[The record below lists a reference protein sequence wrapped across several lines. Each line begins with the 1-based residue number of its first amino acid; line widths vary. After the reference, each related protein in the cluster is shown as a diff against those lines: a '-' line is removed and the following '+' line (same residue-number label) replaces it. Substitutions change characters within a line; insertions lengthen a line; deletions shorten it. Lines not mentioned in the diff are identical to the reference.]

1 MMRQLQW
8 MVLKRF
14 PAPFLAALG
23 LFMFLI
29 LMQFLMQN
37 LPKIV
42 GKGLD
47 PVVILELIAYSLAYM
62 FTLAVPMSVL
72 VATLITFSKLVET
85 RAWMVIRNAGVS
97 LMQILWPLLV
107 LAGFITAGMWHF
119 AGEVLPEAG
128 FRSSGLWLDI
138 ARKKPDF
145 LLEEGKFYN
154 GLQGYTLLVREKSIW
169 SGELRGVFLFD
180 YSKGNRRQAT
190 LIAEKG
196 HLTSVGQ
203 DLLKLTLKNGEL
215 HRNVQDLPAR
225 YERLRFDRYETTFDT
240 SDLMFR
246 RENKEGIRGDRTI
259 PVSRILTIVDS
270 MEVQL
275 ERKEHDFFL
284 DLQQGVNLNRKVDQL
299 ATFELETLLDT
310 IKVAETPQTPRV
322 LRGLSQRN
330 RHQVYQKAIQSAQQK
345 ASMISVEQSN
355 FKFQRQ
361 RIDEYI
367 VEVYKKRTMALA
379 CFIFVLIGAPLG
391 LLIRRGGLGM
401 VAAIAGVLFM
411 LFWFGMVNG
420 EKLADRGFVRPM
432 MMWASTALMAT
443 VAIFLILRHQYG
455 QIGIPI
461 RRYLQRIPLPKM
473 PKRKKTSIPSS

>member
-1 MMRQLQW
+1 MRQLQW

-14 PAPFLAALG
+14 PGPFLAALG

-47 PVVILELIAYSLAYM
+47 PIVMFELIAYSLAYM
-62 FTLAVPMSVL
+62 FTLAVPMSML

-97 LMQILWPLLV
+97 LLQILWPLLV

-154 GLQGYTLLVREKSIW
+154 GLQGYTLLVRQKAIW

-180 YSKGNRRQAT
+180 YTKGNRRQAT

-196 HLTSVGQ
+196 YLASIGR
-203 DLLKLTLKNGEL
+203 DLLKLTLVNGEL
-215 HRNVQDLPAR
+215 HRNIQGPPIR
-225 YERLRFDRYETTFDT
+225 YERVQFHKYETTFDT

-259 PVSRILTIVDS
+259 AVSRINTIVDS
-270 MEVQL
+270 MQAEL
-275 ERKEHDFFL
+275 RRKERDFFH
-284 DLQQGVNLNRKVDQL
+284 DLQRGVNLNQKVDAL
-299 ATFELETLLDT
+299 ATFELQTLLDSV
-310 IKVAETPQTPRV
+310 KVADAPTTRRI
-322 LRGLSQRN
+322 LRGLSPKNKQ
-330 RHQVYQKAIQSAQQK
+330 QVYQKAIQSAQQRV
-345 ASMISVEQSN
+345 SMISVEQSN
-355 FKFQRQ
+355 FKFQQQ

-367 VEVYKKRTMALA
+367 VEVYKKRTMAIA
-379 CFIFVLIGAPLG
+379 CFVFVLLGAPLG
-391 LLIRRGGLGM
+391 LIIRRGGLGV
-401 VAAIAGVLFM
+401 VAAIAGILFM

-420 EKLADRGFVRPM
+420 EKLADRGFVPPI
-432 MMWASTALMAT
+432 MMWASTTIMSSL
-443 VAIFLILRHQYG
+443 AIFLLLRHQFG
-455 QIGIPI
+455 HLGIPI
-461 RRYLQRIPLPKM
+461 RRYLQHIPLPHL
-473 PKRKKTSIPSS
+473 PRRKKSPPIPS